1 MAQAVQ
7 MHLNQALM
15 RIPRRAESADRST
28 LAATYVAAGSFSAM
42 INSADHQ
49 ILFGRRGTGK
59 THGLLHLH
67 DLVEQTGDVAVY
79 LDLRTIG
86 STGGLYANE
95 ALTPAQRGTQLL
107 VDTLEAVHD
116 QLLALAVDGQ
126 VPDQDGFLRGLDA
139 LVAAATEVEVVGETE
154 QEQHSVTPS
163 SGRADSKRRWARRAG
178 QRGTPGTRRR
188 SPRRAVKSAPASS
201 SIGSCSVR

>member
-1 MAQAVQ
+1 MAPAIQ

-67 DLVEQTGDVAVY
+67 DLVEQTGDVALY

-95 ALTPAQRGTQLL
+95 ALSPAQRGTQLL
-107 VDTLEAVHD
+107 VDTLEAIHD
-116 QLLALAVDGQ
+116 QLLTLAVEGQ
-126 VPDQDGFLRGLDA
+126 VRDQDGFLRGLDA

-154 QEQHSVTPS
+154 QEQTRGDADEHRSGLAASLGRHSGV
-163 SGRADSKRRWARRAG
+163 
-178 QRGTPGTRRR
+178 Q
-188 SPRRAVKSAPASS
+188 
-201 SIGSCSVR
+201 